1 MYNQKLKVMLNIK
14 QISNTVLLSFDK
26 KIKLDNS
33 NSKSFKDEVLSLLTK
48 PFTNLFVD
56 LNQVEKV
63 DEDGLNALLAS
74 HRLSRMNQSQVSIY
88 NVSAEVLKAMQR
100 SNLDSRF
107 YFVDRPKPFSEDLLM
122 V

>member
-1 MYNQKLKVMLNIK
+1 MLNIT
-14 QISNTVLLSFDK
+14 QISNTVLLSFDR

-33 NSKSFKDEVLSLLTK
+33 NSKSFKNEVLSLLTK
-48 PFTNLFVD
+48 PFTNLFIN
-56 LNQVEKV
+56 LNKVERI
-63 DEDGLNALLAS
+63 DENGLNALLAS
-74 HRLSRMNQSQVSIY
+74 HRLSRMNQSQVSFY

-100 SNLDSRF
+100 SNLDSSF

>member
-1 MYNQKLKVMLNIK
+1 MLNIK
-14 QISNTVLLSFDK
+14 QISNTVLLSFDR

-33 NSKSFKDEVLSLLTK
+33 NSKSFKDEVLNLLTK

-56 LNQVEKV
+56 LNKVERV
-63 DEDGLNALLAS
+63 DEEGLNALLAGY
-74 HRLSRMNQSQVSIY
+74 RLSEMNQSQMSLI
-88 NVSAEVLKAMQR
+88 NVSENVLSAMR
-100 SNLDSRF
+100 KSNLDSRF